1 MILSVATED
10 VLNTKLYI
18 PRIRPEIIT
27 RPRLIE
33 QLNDG
38 LYRKLTLISA
48 PAGFGKTTLVSEW
61 VEMLTSADQRD
72 GRTEHGI
79 GWLSLD
85 ENDDDR
91 VRFLTYIVA
100 AQLPGI
106 RFTKLIR
113 QIVVS

>member
-1 MILSVATED
+1 MATED

-18 PRIRPEIIT
+18 PRTRPQIVA

-61 VEMLTSADQRD
+61 VEGLDTADKK
-72 GRTEHGI
+72 GRHVDHII
-79 GWLSLD
+79 GWFSID
-85 ENDDDR
+85 KGDNDR
-91 VRFLTYIVA
+91 VQFLAYITA
-100 AQLPGI
+100 ALN
-106 RFTKLIR
+106 
-113 QIVVS
+113 QIE